1 MKKLLAN
8 YFNQVKCNQC
18 KTILTLDKD
27 CVDVDIIIDE
37 KELFQNNTLEIKVLF
52 QCPYCFNN
60 GIGSYKTIKITDMEI
75 LKEIDIDY
83 YDNKVLDK

>member
-1 MKKLLAN
+1 MKELLSN
-8 YFNQVKCNQC
+8 YFSQVKCNQC
-18 KTILTLDKD
+18 KKTLTLAKD
-27 CVDVDIIIDE
+27 CLDVEIIFDE
-37 KELFQNNTLEIKVLF
+37 KELFQNNTLEIKTVF
-52 QCPYCFNN
+52 QCPYCFDS